1 MTKINRII
9 KKYFSQTY
17 SLKVYIAF
25 INWLNDGE
33 SIKEKEDAFREIW
46 DELAIEPSTSTEASF
61 SKLKQRILEKEEAS
75 NRKKIIPF
83 FRKAMRVASVL
94 LIPFLLFSG
103 AYLYKKLGTSEI
115 VTVEFAELF
124 VPNGEMRS
132 LVLPDSSRV
141 QLNSGSIIIYPKSF
155 SGNTRDVFLNGEAS
169 FNVAHNDEKPFIV
182 KTSDMDVEV
191 LGTVFN
197 VSSYSTDSYTA
208 TTLESG
214 RVNVHM
220 KNGTSQSFILEP
232 NDQIMLDRLTGNSQ
246 KKTVDVE
253 NVMAWKKGYL
263 MVDRMSITDIAKM
276 LERKYDVTIYI
287 NSKIHDNQR
296 ITAKFKNNESLQE
309 SLFILQQL
317 MENMQYKIEGN
328 KVYIY

>member
-1 MTKINRII
+1 MTKINKII

-17 SLKVYIAF
+17 SSRVYVAF
-25 INWLNDGE
+25 LDWLNDGK

-46 DELAIEPSTSTEASF
+46 EETTIEPSSSTDASF
-61 SKLKQRILEKEEAS
+61 TKLQQRILEKEKTS

-83 FRKAMRVASVL
+83 YRRAMRIASVL
-94 LIPFLLFSG
+94 LIPLLLFSG
-103 AYLYKKLGTSEI
+103 AYLYKKLGSFEVI
-115 VTVEFAELF
+115 TVEYAELF
-124 VPNGEMRS
+124 VPNGEIRD
-132 LVLPDSSRV
+132 LVLPDSSKV

-155 SGNTRDVFLNGEAS
+155 SGDTRDVFLNGEAS
-169 FNVAHNDEKPFIV
+169 FNVAHNEEKPFIV
-182 KTSDMDVEV
+182 KTSDMDIEV
-191 LGTVFN
+191 LGTIFN

-214 RVNVHM
+214 KVNVRM
-220 KNGTSQSFILEP
+220 KNGTDQSFLLKP
-232 NDQIMLDRLTGNSQ
+232 NDQIILDRLTGEHQ
-246 KKTVDVE
+246 MKTVDVE

-287 NSKIHDNQR
+287 NSNVFDDQR
-296 ITAKFKNNESLQE
+296 ITAKFKNNESLSE
-309 SLFILQQL
+309 SMFILQQL
-317 MENMQYKIEGN
+317 MQNMQYKIEGN